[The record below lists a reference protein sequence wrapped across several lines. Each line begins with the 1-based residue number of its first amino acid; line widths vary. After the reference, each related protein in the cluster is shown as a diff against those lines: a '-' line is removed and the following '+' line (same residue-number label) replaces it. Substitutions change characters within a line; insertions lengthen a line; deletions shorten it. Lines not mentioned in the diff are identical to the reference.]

1 MIASRGSPPRRRLPP
16 TRTLPAR
23 RSRIPESAS
32 ASSRWPLPATPATP
46 TISPSR
52 TANETSFTAISPR
65 SPTTVKPVH
74 FEGPDVGQRP
84 RLLER
89 SRDVDL
95 PTDHEGGER
104 AERGRLRIDGGHGPA
119 TAQHRHAVGDGLDLV
134 ELVRDE
140 DDGLPLLGH
149 RAQGFEESFGLLRSE
164 HGGRLVHDQNARL
177 AVERLQD
184 LDALLLAD
192 RELPD
197 PRLGIDREAVA
208 AAQLPDALLD
218 RARMDDEAPPVTTV
232 VAEDDVLGHRERL
245 DETEVL
251 VHHADP
257 RIERVARR
265 VKADLLAVELDR
277 RPRPAGRGR

>member
-1 MIASRGSPPRRRLPP
+1 MGDACHDRLARIAAAQALAADTNAPRPEVAHPRERLGQLALAVARDAGDADDLALADRERNVVHRDFSPIADDRQ
-16 TRTLPAR
+16 A
-23 RSRIPESAS
+23 
-32 ASSRWPLPATPATP
+32 
-46 TISPSR
+46 
-52 TANETSFTAISPR
+52 
-65 SPTTVKPVH
+65 VH

-95 PTDHEGGER
+95 PPDHESGER
-104 AERGRLRIDGGHGPA
+104 AERGRRRIDGGHGPA

-149 RAQGFEESFGLLRSE
+149 RAQSFEERFGLLRSE

-197 PRLGIDREAVA
+197 
-208 AAQLPDALLD
+208 
-218 RARMDDEAPPVTTV
+218 
-232 VAEDDVLGHRERL
+232 
-245 DETEVL
+245 L
-251 VHHADP
+251 VPWD
-257 RIERVARR
+257 
-265 VKADLLAVELDR
+265 
-277 RPRPAGRGR
+277 